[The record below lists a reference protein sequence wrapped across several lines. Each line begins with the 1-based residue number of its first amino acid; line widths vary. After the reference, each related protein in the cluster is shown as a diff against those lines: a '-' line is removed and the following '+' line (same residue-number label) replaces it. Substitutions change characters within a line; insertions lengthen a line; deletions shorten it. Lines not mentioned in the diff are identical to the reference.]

1 MVLVRVYRISSM
13 RDPETGRRG
22 KIIELVEERKVVREV
37 GTRGLTEDSFMVH
50 QMLQDMLSHLQD
62 LGLMPYIR
70 EPVKPKMTLYLS
82 EEEYEILGIRLE
94 VNEVY
99 ELEFKDGAIIFKKAY
114 D

>member
-22 KIIELVEERKVVREV
+22 KIIELVEERKPIRDV
-37 GTRGLTEDSFMVH
+37 GTRALTEDSFMIH
-50 QMLQDMLSHLQD
+50 HMLQDVLSHLQD

-82 EEEYEILGIRLE
+82 EEEYELLGIRLE
-94 VNEVY
+94 VNDVY
-99 ELEFKDGAIIFKKAY
+99 ELEFKDGAITFKKAF